1 MSALKLV
8 DVPEPQSIREEA
20 FRSLIK
26 NLGIS
31 RAAFFA
37 RECMSQKEDYVKL
50 KDEIFGNQS
59 LEDKMMLN
67 ARFWM
72 LGYFNPQ
79 PKIHNPKSG

>member
-1 MSALKLV
+1 MPALKLV

-31 RAAFFA
+31 KAAFFA

-50 KDEIFGNQS
+50 KDEIFANQS
-59 LEDKMMLN
+59 LDEMFQEIQLQ
-67 ARFWM
+67 R
-72 LGYFNPQ
+72 
-79 PKIHNPKSG
+79 KSKQRSPRKQKK

>member
-50 KDEIFGNQS
+50 KDEIFANQS
-59 LEDKMMLN
+59 LDEMFQEIQLQ
-67 ARFWM
+67 R
-72 LGYFNPQ
+72 
-79 PKIHNPKSG
+79 KSKQRSPRKQKK